1 MGNIEMKKMNS
12 GWIAFLVSGLV
23 ALGYGVAAIMLTEDL
38 KPTFLTIM
46 RILGI
51 CIAVV
56 GVLFLV
62 AAIVRINKKLP
73 WGLTL
78 LEAIALITIGVLSSV
93 YNQETLK
100 LLSVIIGVWSAIVG
114 AFMLL
119 VLFHT
124 KGLYNKGFFIGSA
137 TMSIAFGLLL
147 ILLPFGTKQWFMD
160 LSGIIAVVFG
170 VIMMMFAYTMR
181 SIDKE
186 AAAVQVVE

>member
-62 AAIVRINKKLP
+62 AAIVGINKKLP

>member
-1 MGNIEMKKMNS
+1 MEIKKLNS
-12 GWIAFLVSGLV
+12 GWLAFFVSGLV

-51 CIAVV
+51 CIAVA

-78 LEAIALITIGVLSSV
+78 LEAIALITVGVLSSV

-100 LLSVIIGVWSAIVG
+100 LLSVIIGVWSAMVG

-137 TMSIAFGLLL
+137 IMSISFGLLL
-147 ILLPFGTKQWFMD
+147 ILLPFGTKQWFID
-160 LSGIIAVVFG
+160 LSGIIAVSFG
-170 VIMMMFAYTMR
+170 IIMMMFAYTMR

-186 AAAVQVVE
+186 AASVQVVE

>member
-1 MGNIEMKKMNS
+1 MEIKKLNS
-12 GWIAFLVSGLV
+12 GWLAFFVSGLV

-137 TMSIAFGLLL
+137 AMSIAFGLLL
-147 ILLPFGTKQWFMD
+147 ILLPFGTKQWFID
-160 LSGIIAVVFG
+160 LSGIIAVAFG
-170 VIMMMFAYTMR
+170 IIMMMFAYTIR

-186 AAAVQVVE
+186 AAAVEVVE

>member
-181 SIDKE
+181 SFDKE